1 MKYRYEGLLIL
12 LVLVAL
18 WPLTFH
24 IYIPKWDNLDA
35 YLPYRH
41 AVGEM
46 ILDGKWHFWH
56 PFHFM
61 GSPVYSDLQSGAWNP
76 IVISLVYLFGGY
88 DISALITELLL
99 CYIIAGI
106 GMFKL
111 AKTLFSNNKIA
122 FILGVSYALSGFMVN
137 SAQLMVF
144 LLGVAYLPW
153 IFMYLYKLL
162 NTFKWKYVVLLA
174 IVVALHITSASPA
187 YTILLFYFCVIFVL
201 YLFYRKRKSEYN
213 YKKAILR
220 LLTSLFIICL
230 LILPYLIAFYDFSP
244 YFNRI
249 EKMSMADYLTN
260 PFTPRDYISFLFPF
274 TTISDSE
281 YFVRS
286 TLTLR
291 SGYFGIVGLTF
302 FIYAIVK
309 LKSRKIWVMLAV
321 VFVSLY
327 LAWGYHVALYEL
339 LMNLPGFGT
348 FRHPSIYRTY
358 TIFFG
363 LLLAGFGLVHLVSSK
378 RLNSVVK
385 KSTYFWLIV
394 GIATIVISFFFTSWN
409 NIVTSLRGVVNYIDN
424 SNQLISTLI
433 FVNGLVLLLGILIA
447 FILRKYFKVS
457 ILTALIVFCVFDLV
471 VNTQLSGPKT
481 IYNTLSKA
489 DVQDYFNNLPNE
501 IDQSFNETPLK
512 HLDHKQGIPYAQGL
526 WLNLSIFCKRP
537 SYNGVN
543 PLRFKSEVKAEK
555 NGDLKFITEDALF
568 FVPFRTR
575 KENDTVQGGLIWDID
590 ENYSITKNEKM
601 ELSNT
606 MIEYNKFS
614 VDVNNSS
621 DERQYLIL
629 NQNYHHLWNAKFSN
643 HPLDIHKVNTMVM
656 GVEIPANSVGQVE
669 FEYVSKWI
677 PLTTLIALLGYVCC
691 IGYLIYQCVSTPK
704 SFDASSRK
712 E

>member
-1 MKYRYEGLLIL
+1 
-12 LVLVAL
+12 VLVAL

-24 IYIPKWDNLDA
+24 IYIPKWDDLDA

-46 ILDGKWHFWH
+46 VLDGKWHFWH
-56 PFHFM
+56 PFHYM

-76 IVISLVYLFGGY
+76 IVLALAYFFGGY

-111 AKTLFSNNKIA
+111 AKTLFSNNKVA
-122 FILGVSYALSGFMVN
+122 FILGISYALSGCMVN

-153 IFMYLYKLL
+153 IFMYIYKLL
-162 NTFKWKYVVLLA
+162 NTFKWKYIVLLA
-174 IVVALHITSASPA
+174 IAVALHITSASPA
-187 YTILLFYFCVIFVL
+187 YTILLFYFCVLFVIYIFI
-201 YLFYRKRKSEYN
+201 RRRKSEYN

-230 LILPYLIAFYDFSP
+230 LILPYLNAFYDFAP

-249 EKMSMADYLTN
+249 EKMSMEDYLSN

-274 TTISDSE
+274 STISDSE

-302 FIYAIVK
+302 FIYAIIK
-309 LKSRKIWVMLAV
+309 LKKIKIRVMLAAV
-321 VFVSLY
+321 LVSLY

-339 LMNLPGFGT
+339 LMKLPGFGT

-363 LLLAGFGLVHLVSSK
+363 LLLAGFGLVHLIKSN
-378 RLNSVVK
+378 RLNSMVT
-385 KSTYFWLIV
+385 KSAYFWLIFGV
-394 GIATIVISFFFTSWN
+394 CTIVISFFFTSWD
-409 NIVTSLRGVVNYIDN
+409 NIGSSLEGVINYIEN
-424 SNQLISTLI
+424 SEQSIATLI
-433 FVNGLVLLLGILIA
+433 FVNGLVLILGILIA
-447 FILRKYFKVS
+447 FFLRKFFKVS
-457 ILTALIVFCVFDLV
+457 ILTALIIFCVFDIV
-471 VNTQLSGPKT
+471 INTQLTGPRT
-481 IYNTLSKA
+481 IYNTFSKA
-489 DVQDYFNNLPNE
+489 DVQDYFDNLPSD

-512 HLDHKQGIPYAQGL
+512 NLDHKLGIPYAPGL
-526 WLNLSIFCKRP
+526 WLNLSIFYKRP

-543 PLRFKSEVKAEK
+543 PLRFKNEVKAAQE
-555 NGDLKFITEDALF
+555 GDLQFITEDPLF
-568 FVPFRTR
+568 QVPLRTR
-575 KENDTVQGGLIWDID
+575 KEIDTVQGGLIWDVE
-590 ENYSITKNEKM
+590 ENYSISNNQKM
-601 ELSNT
+601 KLSKPL
-606 MIEYNKFS
+606 IEYNKFK
-614 VDVNNSS
+614 VDVNNST
-621 DERQYLIL
+621 DQHQYLIL
-629 NQNYHHLWNAKFSN
+629 NQNYHHLWNAKFN
-643 HPLDIHKVNTMVM
+643 NRGLEIQKVNTMVM
-656 GVEIPANSVGQVE
+656 AVKIPANSAGQVE
-669 FEYVSKWI
+669 YEYVSKWI
-677 PLTTLIALLGYVCC
+677 PWTTLIAL
-691 IGYLIYQCVSTPK
+691 IGYLLCIGFLIYQNVTTTIPK
-704 SFDASSRK
+704 SSDASSHK